1 MPELPPILTADSI
14 TRIGPEAGGAV
25 VVNGS
30 HGAIYAAYLAAK
42 LGVAAAIF
50 NDAGGGRDNA
60 GIAGL
65 DYLEA
70 LGVPA
75 AAVGHDTAR
84 IGNGSDMMAR
94 GVITHANRAAIALG
108 CRGGMTCREAGAALQ
123 AARPRGG
130 EPPPTLEAAFLLI
143 AEAPAVWALD
153 SASLVATEHAGTV
166 VVTGSHGGLL
176 GGRPD
181 TALKHDV
188 LAALFNDAGI
198 GIDEAGVTRLPALDA
213 RGIAAGT
220 VAAASA
226 RIGDARST
234 YENGVLS
241 RINARAVALGITPGM
256 AARDFVAIT
265 RRAVAERRSLA

>member
-1 MPELPPILTADSI
+1 MPELPPIRPPTVSPGSD
-14 TRIGPEAGGAV
+14 RKAGGAV
-25 VVNGS
+25 VVNAS
-30 HGAIYAAYLAAK
+30 HGGIYAAYLAAK

-166 VVTGSHGGLL
+166 VDRTHGGLSWKA
-176 GGRPD
+176 GYR
-181 TALKHDV
+181 LKHDV
-188 LAALFNDAGI
+188 R
-198 GIDEAGVTRLPALDA
+198 GVVQRRRDRHRRGRCHPPPALDA
-213 RGIAAGT
+213 RGT
-220 VAAASA
+220 PP
-226 RIGDARST
+226 ARSP
-234 YENGVLS
+234 
-241 RINARAVALGITPGM
+241 R
-256 AARDFVAIT
+256 
-265 RRAVAERRSLA
+265 